1 MRSDGPSRMNGTFGE
16 PSMPRASLDGVR
28 NLELRYTRARPGTT
42 ELVVEYA
49 GGRVKVFE
57 VDRLLIEHLLE
68 HLEQM
73 GDEETARGR

>member
-1 MRSDGPSRMNGTFGE
+1 MNGTSGL
-16 PSMPRASLDGVR
+16 PSAPRVSLDDVR
-28 NLELRYTRARPGTT
+28 NLELRYTRARPGMI
-42 ELVVEYA
+42 ELTVEYV

-57 VDRLLIEHLLE
+57 VDRFLIERLLE